1 MGNYYDLTG
10 ADSACHVV
18 DKEFV
23 VFIDNQVLSFDEPV
37 FAASIVVNQLTSGI
51 PITLE
56 NSIDWQVRLSDQDT
70 DAMSEGKLESNSFT
84 SALVKSITMK
94 KSTGGTPFTVS
105 ISYQSFIKPYASTDD
120 PNGPMITPI
129 LLRRMI
135 QDINYLL
142 NSHNPI
148 TSVLGDSLSGIH
160 LLAEDITGLNNDN
173 LIEEELHTV
182 NVPSNKQ
189 VIRPACGSFFTN
201 DLTLTQ
207 VTGNVSLVEGV
218 DYRLIGPNLAKQ
230 AISQNSNKIFDYIL
244 IIRPIV
250 GNVKIT
256 YRAFGGMIMPSDVNS
271 LRDVLNS
278 VVMFLSSSAMGI
290 SNDSPIIA
298 SLIQRIE
305 NLEELERHYLASAFT
320 IHPGDTSLHW
330 YDIAYLYD
338 TGWVDGNVSVADIGQ
353 FRIQALT
360 TGWAYDFTIAGN
372 VNRSTAP
379 LTVHVLAGQD
389 RNVQT
394 DFVDYSRLTNRIVP
408 QLRLIWKTD
417 GTTTGAILQLG
428 IALRGSNSGEDVI
441 KITNKSSSA
450 SRWKLFSY
458 KYETVSAKDTTTT
471 LPNGSTWV
479 LATDSHDTRVVTP
492 PDGFLAY
499 AGNMPMTVLYNSGN
513 FNYYGGY
520 ASLSDVTKIVKIK
533 FHIFDRITGQMITVV
548 DRCAYATSTGAMTG
562 TVMFFT
568 PDLCAISYVIGSD
581 MSITLTSILGS
592 HSINNNRFDLRQ
604 ISFLFE

>member
-10 ADSACHVV
+10 ADSACSVV
-18 DKEFV
+18 DKEVV
-23 VFIDNQVLSFDEPV
+23 VFIDSQVLSFDEPV
-37 FAASIVVNQLTSGI
+37 FAASIVVKQLTSGA
-51 PITLE
+51 PISLV
-56 NSIDWQVRLSDQDT
+56 NGIDWQVRSSDQDT
-70 DAMSEGKLESNSFT
+70 DAMSEGKLENSSFT
-84 SALVKSITMK
+84 LALVKSITMK
-94 KSTGGTPFTVS
+94 KLPNGTPFTVS
-105 ISYQSFIKPYASTDD
+105 ISYQTFIKPYASTDD

-142 NSHNPI
+142 NSQNPI

-160 LLAEDITGLNNDN
+160 LLAEDNTGLNNDN

-201 DLTLTQ
+201 DLILTQ

-256 YRAFGGMIMPSDVNS
+256 YRAFGGMIMPADINS
-271 LRDVLNS
+271 LRDVLNN
-278 VVMFLSSSAMGI
+278 VITFLSSSTIGI

-305 NLEELERHYLASAFT
+305 NLEELERHYLSSAFT
-320 IHPGDTSLHW
+320 IHPGGTGLHW

-353 FRIQALT
+353 LRIQSVN

-379 LTVHVLAGQD
+379 LSVHVLAGQD

-394 DFVDYSRLTNRIVP
+394 DFVDYSRIADRIVP

-417 GTTTGAILQLG
+417 GTTTGATLQLG
-428 IALRGSNSGEDVI
+428 IALRGAVTDVI

-479 LATDSHDTRVVTP
+479 LATDSHDTRVITP
-492 PDGFLAY
+492 PDGFLVY
-499 AGNMPMTVLYNSGN
+499 AGNVPMAILNNASSY
-513 FNYYGGY
+513 NYYGGV
-520 ASLSDVTKIVKIK
+520 ALLSDVSKIVKIK
-533 FHIFDRITGQMITVV
+533 FHIFDRITGQMITVI
-548 DRCAYATSTGAMTG
+548 DRCAYVTTTGAMTG
-562 TVMFFT
+562 TAMFFT
-568 PDLCAISYVIGSD
+568 QDLCAISYTIGSD

-592 HSINNNRFDLRQ
+592 HSINNARFDLRQ